1 MAASLEEL
9 YTKLHPKYGV
19 RLRTKSCFGK
29 VITWIHIL
37 EDIEFVSLLRGGEL
51 ILNSEYE
58 SDEWLKKY
66 IELLNLANAGGLIIA
81 LRPGQTFTQE
91 ICDWSLPSGAL
102 LLLPCLLGA

>member
-51 ILNSEYE
+51 I
-58 SDEWLKKY
+58 
-66 IELLNLANAGGLIIA
+66 
-81 LRPGQTFTQE
+81 
-91 ICDWSLPSGAL
+91 
-102 LLLPCLLGA
+102 